1 MHISNIDVAV
11 IDRCLHIVLSSDIIN
26 TFVNNE
32 KYIIVSNTIFINS
45 TINSTY
51 SILLNA
57 MQTSNDSDSYAKT
70 VTLYY
75 SGCPI
80 NSSSSPQTF
89 MKSIFDNTFTR
100 IYETLVPVKYTFNTS
115 IDILLDNNYSSPIL
129 FVHLFLEN

>member
-1 MHISNIDVAV
+1 MHISNLDVD
-11 IDRCLHIVLSSDIIN
+11 INNRCLHIVLSSDIIN

-32 KYIIVSNTIFINS
+32 KYIILSNTLLINS
-45 TINSTY
+45 TINSAY

-57 MQTSNDSDSYAKT
+57 MQTSNDSDNCAKT

-75 SGCPI
+75 SGNPI
-80 NSSSSPQTF
+80 NSSSTPQTL

-100 IYETLVPVKYTFNTS
+100 IYETLVPVKYTFNKS
-115 IDILLDNNYSSPIL
+115 IDILLDNNYSSPTL